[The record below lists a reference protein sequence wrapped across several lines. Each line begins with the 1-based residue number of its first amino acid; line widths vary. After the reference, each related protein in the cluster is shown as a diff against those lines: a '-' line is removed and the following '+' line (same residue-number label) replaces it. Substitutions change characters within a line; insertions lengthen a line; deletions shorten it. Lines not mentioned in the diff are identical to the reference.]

1 MANQTIENDLNRYY
15 EQFDADHDRLGAQL
29 LSQLDQAPSPSGP
42 RRLYLPPA
50 VKRVIAA
57 AACLMILC
65 AGMYMFF
72 GGDSSQEVYASTI
85 NKFGQLQSVH
95 FKMNTPGGDANAAVE
110 VWWRRPHD
118 MRMEVSNGT
127 IITNNSD
134 KRCIFN
140 PLDAKQKLRIEEGS
154 GGSAPEFSLLSLAG
168 LDWLFT
174 DDLPKLQDGID
185 KSVIKDYEAIT
196 YKGEYCRKI
205 TCEKDGYLYVYVVD
219 GLIKTDKQ
227 APFYEV
233 NVYGDLEA
241 TRLLSHMELL
251 EVDADLPDD
260 LFIIKE

>member
-1 MANQTIENDLNRYY
+1 MANHSIENDLKRYY
-15 EQFDADHDRLGAQL
+15 KQFEVDHELLRGQL
-29 LSQLDQAPSPSGP
+29 ISQLDQAQRPTAP

-57 AACLMILC
+57 AACLMILF
-65 AGMYMFF
+65 AGMYMLI
-72 GGDSSQEVYASTI
+72 GGDSSQDVYASTI
-85 NKFGQLQSVH
+85 NKFSQLQSVH
-95 FKMNTPGGDANAAVE
+95 FKMNTLGSGEDAAIE
-110 VWWRRPHD
+110 MWWRRPHD

-140 PLDAKQKLRIEEGS
+140 PLDTKQKLRIEEGS

-196 YKGEYCRKI
+196 YKGEACRRI
-205 TCEKDGYLYVYVVD
+205 TCEKDGYLYVYIVD
-219 GLIKTDKQ
+219 GLTKTEKQ

-251 EVDADLPDD
+251 DVDADLPDD